1 MEPQLYGWQHLTF
14 LALLVVV
21 GGGLIILSHFFIK
34 TEKQKMIFLK
44 CVAAFLF
51 VWIIIN
57 RISIAIRFNDPAMFI
72 PNSYCG
78 MTSLVLSIMVL
89 LGNKNNI
96 TYHFLWY
103 MGFFGGLAT
112 MLYPDFLG
120 QNPSFF
126 YIPTIS
132 GMMHHGVLLLL
143 CILMVQH
150 KWFSPDIRRWWV
162 FPAGLGIYVLFG
174 LFCMDIFGWGSSMEI
189 NSSLISGTPLNW
201 WFVLLVGSAILF
213 IVLLFIE
220 WLRCRKSG
228 KKLFNFKRKEK

>member
-1 MEPQLYGWQHLTF
+1 MFGIIFPVVYNENALQETIMEPQLYGWQHLTF

-96 TYHFLWY
+96 TWGRIHRSSTSQLFL
-103 MGFFGGLAT
+103 A
-112 MLYPDFLG
+112 
-120 QNPSFF
+120 
-126 YIPTIS
+126 
-132 GMMHHGVLLLL
+132 
-143 CILMVQH
+143 
-150 KWFSPDIRRWWV
+150 
-162 FPAGLGIYVLFG
+162 
-174 LFCMDIFGWGSSMEI
+174 
-189 NSSLISGTPLNW
+189 
-201 WFVLLVGSAILF
+201 
-213 IVLLFIE
+213 
-220 WLRCRKSG
+220 
-228 KKLFNFKRKEK
+228 